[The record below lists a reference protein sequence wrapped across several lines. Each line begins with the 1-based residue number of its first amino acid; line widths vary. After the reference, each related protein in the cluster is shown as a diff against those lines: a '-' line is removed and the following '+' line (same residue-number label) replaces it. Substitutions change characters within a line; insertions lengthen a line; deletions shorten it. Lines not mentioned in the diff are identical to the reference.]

1 VRQRQ
6 QGLTLYTAV
15 LWLIG
20 TVVVIQL
27 WLVAAALDALL
38 GGETGV
44 LIPAAIA
51 SLALF
56 LLNAGLLTLVLRF
69 DRRLR
74 RAGQDLP
81 DPES

>member
-1 VRQRQ
+1 MRERQ
-6 QGLTLYTAV
+6 QGMALYTAI

-27 WLVAAALDALL
+27 WLVTAALDALL

-44 LIPAAIA
+44 LLPASLA

-56 LLNAGLLTLVLRF
+56 LLNAGLLTFVLRF
-69 DRRLR
+69 DRRVR
-74 RAGQDLP
+74 RLMKAR
-81 DPES
+81 S